1 MTFFN
6 YVGMKIGKHTL
17 STPIALICN
26 ILLVYMIYFI
36 CRVVFVAENWS
47 VYSETLFKNKLSDLI
62 IGSLIFDSSGIVYTN
77 ALYIVMMLIP
87 LHYKEGAVYQRIC
100 KGIFVFCNSVGII
113 ANLVDCVYFQYSGRR
128 TTVTVFREFSNED
141 NLVGIFGVEFLNH
154 WYIVLIGIALIFCLF
169 RLYVKSEGD
178 SRKKLF
184 YYVSHTV
191 VFVGL
196 VLLAVC
202 GMRGGGF
209 SEAVRPITISNAN
222 QYVNRPA
229 EASVILNTPFSMIR
243 TYNKKPFSAPRYFDK
258 DELDSIY
265 SPISQLTENEEFKN
279 KNVVVFIIESFGR
292 EYIGSLNEN
301 LEDGNYKGYTPFMD
315 SIVNQSLTFDY
326 SFCNG
331 RKSIDGMPSIL
342 SSIPMFVEPFFLTPA
357 SLNDISGIAGE
368 LGKKGYHTAFFHGA
382 QNGSMGFQAFAR
394 ATGFQEYYGRT
405 EYNEDDRF
413 NGDDD
418 YDGTW
423 AIWDEPFF
431 QFYCLKMNEF
441 RQPFMTSIFTAS
453 SHHPY
458 VVPSEYK
465 DVYPEEGLPIHKCI
479 RYTDNALRKFFA
491 TARKQPW
498 FDNTLFVFTSD
509 HTNQSDHPEF
519 QTDLG
524 IFWSPVIIYDPS
536 KELVKPCRRHAIAQQ
551 IDIMPTIL
559 NILGYDK
566 SYIAFGQDL
575 MNTPDS
581 STWAVN
587 YNNGIYQ
594 FVKNGFLLQFDGDEI
609 VGFFNIKDDWML
621 RNNLKGRL
629 PEEERLLKELKAIIQ
644 SYMERMNAD
653 EVVVR

>member
-1 MTFFN
+1 
-6 YVGMKIGKHTL
+6 MKIGKHTL
-17 STPIALICN
+17 STPIALVCN
-26 ILLVYMIYFI
+26 IFMVYLIYFV

-47 VYSETLFKNKLSDLI
+47 VYSETLFKNNLSDLI
-62 IGSLIFDSSGIVYTN
+62 IGSLVFDSSGIVYTN

-87 LHYKEGAVYQRIC
+87 LHYKEGVVYQKIC

-141 NLVGIFGVEFLNH
+141 NLVSVFGVEFINH

-169 RLYVKSEGD
+169 RFYVKSEGD
-178 SRKKLF
+178 TRFKLF
-184 YYVSHTV
+184 YYISHTI

-243 TYNKKPFSAPRYFDK
+243 TYNKKPFSTPHYFDK
-258 DELDSIY
+258 NELDSIY
-265 SPISQLTENEEFKN
+265 SPVSQLTENKEFKD

-301 LEDGNYKGYTPFMD
+301 LEGGNYKGYTPFVD

-405 EYNEDDRF
+405 EYNEDSRF

-431 QFYCLKMNEF
+431 QFYCLKMSEF
-441 RQPFMTSIFTAS
+441 QQPFVTSIFTAS

-458 VVPSEYK
+458 AVPSEYK
-465 DVYPEEGLPIHKCI
+465 DIYPEEGLPIHKCI
-479 RYTDNALRKFFA
+479 RYTDNALRKFFD
-491 TARKQPW
+491 TAKKQPW
-498 FDNTLFVFTSD
+498 FDNTIFVFTSD

-536 KELVKPCRRHAIAQQ
+536 KELVTPCRRHAIAQQ
-551 IDIMPTIL
+551 IDIMPTVL
-559 NILGYDK
+559 NILGYDN

-594 FVKNGFLLQFDGDEI
+594 FVKNDYLLQFDGNNV
-609 VGFFNIKDDWML
+609 VGFFNIKNDWML
-621 RNNLKGRL
+621 RDNLKGRL
-629 PEEERLLKELKAIIQ
+629 PEEEQLLKELKAIIQ
-644 SYMERMNAD
+644 SYMERMNSD

>member
-1 MTFFN
+1 
-6 YVGMKIGKHTL
+6 MKIGKHTL
-17 STPIALICN
+17 STPAALICN
-26 ILLVYMIYFI
+26 IFMVYLIYFL

-47 VYSETLFKNKLSDLI
+47 VYSETLFKNDLSDLI
-62 IGSLIFDSSGIVYTN
+62 IGSLVFDSSGIVYTN

-87 LHYKEGAVYQRIC
+87 LHYKEGIVYQKIC

-141 NLVGIFGVEFLNH
+141 NLVSVFGVEFINH

-169 RLYVKSEGD
+169 RFYVKSEGD
-178 SRKKLF
+178 TRLKLF
-184 YYVSHTV
+184 YYVSHTI

-243 TYNKKPFSAPRYFDK
+243 TYNKKPFSTPHYFDK
-258 DELDSIY
+258 NELDSIY
-265 SPISQLTENEEFKN
+265 SPVIQLAENKEFKN

-301 LEDGNYKGYTPFMD
+301 LEGGNYKGYTPFMD

-405 EYNEDDRF
+405 EYNEDSRF

-431 QFYCLKMNEF
+431 QFYCLKMSEF
-441 RQPFMTSIFTAS
+441 QQPFVTSIFTAS

-458 VVPSEYK
+458 AVPSEYK
-465 DVYPEEGLPIHKCI
+465 DIYPEEGLPIHKCI
-479 RYTDNALRKFFA
+479 RYTDNALRKFFD
-491 TARKQPW
+491 TAKKQPW
-498 FDNTLFVFTSD
+498 FDNTIFVFTSD

-536 KELVKPCRRHAIAQQ
+536 KELVMPCRRHAIAQQ
-551 IDIMPTIL
+551 IDIMPTVL
-559 NILGYDK
+559 NILGYDN

-575 MNTPDS
+575 TNTSDS

-594 FVKNGFLLQFDGDEI
+594 FVKNDYLLQFDGNNV
-609 VGFFNIKDDWML
+609 VGFFNIKNDWML

-629 PEEERLLKELKAIIQ
+629 LEEEQLLKELKAIIQ
-644 SYMERMNAD
+644 SYMERMNSD

>member
-1 MTFFN
+1 
-6 YVGMKIGKHTL
+6 MKIGKHTL
-17 STPIALICN
+17 STPIALVCN
-26 ILLVYMIYFI
+26 IFMVYLIYFV

-47 VYSETLFKNKLSDLI
+47 VYSETLFKNNLSDLI
-62 IGSLIFDSSGIVYTN
+62 IGSLVFDSSGIVYTN

-87 LHYKEGAVYQRIC
+87 LHYKEGVVYQKIC

-141 NLVGIFGVEFLNH
+141 NLVSVFGVEFINH

-169 RLYVKSEGD
+169 KFYVKSEGD
-178 SRKKLF
+178 TRFKLF
-184 YYVSHTV
+184 YYISHTI

-243 TYNKKPFSAPRYFDK
+243 TYNKKPFSTPHYFDK
-258 DELDSIY
+258 NELDSIY
-265 SPISQLTENEEFKN
+265 SPVSQLTENKEFKD

-301 LEDGNYKGYTPFMD
+301 LEGGNYKGYTPFVD

-405 EYNEDDRF
+405 EYNEDSRF

-431 QFYCLKMNEF
+431 QFYCLKMSEF

-465 DVYPEEGLPIHKCI
+465 DIYPEEGLPIHKCI

-498 FDNTLFVFTSD
+498 FDNTIFVFTSD

-524 IFWSPVIIYDPS
+524 IYWSPVIIYDPS
-536 KELVKPCRRHAIAQQ
+536 KELVMPCRRHAIAQQ
-551 IDIMPTIL
+551 IDIMPTVL
-559 NILGYDK
+559 NILGYDN

-594 FVKNGFLLQFDGDEI
+594 FVKNDYLLQFDGNNV
-609 VGFFNIKDDWML
+609 VGFFNIKNDWML
-621 RNNLKGRL
+621 LDDLKGRL
-629 PEEERLLKELKAIIQ
+629 PEEEQLLKELKAIIQ
-644 SYMERMNAD
+644 SYMERMNSD